1 MSALYELCF
10 GRPVAAVGANRLC
23 EVNGERREAVL
34 RQLELFRAD
43 AEGNERAQQL
53 GSMSYAYPQSLGEWL
68 GTAVQIAATVSWQA
82 HFALRPLALQTGH
95 ERRIA
100 EQGRAFI
107 ELYGALLVGA
117 LAACDAALEREV
129 APELQVD
136 LPEIDSVLE
145 VWDEARDERNGL
157 VFSITALG
165 EAIWI
170 YGTCRDRNAALLP
183 TISTKLL
190 EATGFAAL
198 ALAVADEP

>member
-1 MSALYELCF
+1 M
-10 GRPVAAVGANRLC
+10 
-23 EVNGERREAVL
+23 NGERREAVL
-34 RQLELFRAD
+34 RQIELFRAH
-43 AEGNERAQQL
+43 AEHNERAQQL
-53 GSMSYAYPQSLGEWL
+53 GSMSYAYPQSLGK
-68 GTAVQIAATVSWQA
+68 
-82 HFALRPLALQTGH
+82 
-95 ERRIA
+95 
-100 EQGRAFI
+100 QGRAFI
-107 ELYGALLVGA
+107 DLYGALLVGA

-129 APELQVD
+129 AAELEVE
-136 LPEIDSVLE
+136 LPEVESVLE

-170 YGTCRDRNAALLP
+170 YGTCRDRSAALLP

>member
-1 MSALYELCF
+1 
-10 GRPVAAVGANRLC
+10 
-23 EVNGERREAVL
+23 VNGERREAVL
-34 RQLELFRAD
+34 RQLELFRAY
-43 AEGNERAQQL
+43 AERNERAQQL

-82 HFALRPLALQTGH
+82 HFALRPAAQQTDH

-107 ELYGALLVGA
+107 DLYGALLVGA

-129 APELQVD
+129 APELEVE

-170 YGTCRDRNAALLP
+170 YGTCRDRSAALLP

>member
-1 MSALYELCF
+1 M
-10 GRPVAAVGANRLC
+10 
-23 EVNGERREAVL
+23 NGERREAVL
-34 RQLELFRAD
+34 RQLELFRAH
-43 AEGNERAQQL
+43 AERNRRAQQL
-53 GSMSYAYPQSLGEWL
+53 GSMSHAYPQSLGEWL
-68 GTAVQIAATVSWQA
+68 GTAVQVAATVSWQA
-82 HFALRPLALQTGH
+82 HFALRPLALQADH
-95 ERRIA
+95 EHRIA

-107 ELYGALLVGA
+107 ELYGARLAGA
-117 LAACDAALEREV
+117 LAACDAALERDV
-129 APELQVD
+129 APELGVD

>member
-1 MSALYELCF
+1 
-10 GRPVAAVGANRLC
+10 
-23 EVNGERREAVL
+23 VNGERREAVL

-43 AEGNERAQQL
+43 AERNERAQQL
-53 GSMSYAYPQSLGEWL
+53 GSMSFAYPQSLGEWL
-68 GTAVQIAATVSWQA
+68 GTSVQVAATVGWQA
-82 HFALRPLALQTGH
+82 HFALRPLAQQADH

-117 LAACDAALEREV
+117 LAACDTALEREV
-129 APELQVD
+129 APELETE

-145 VWDEARDERNGL
+145 VWDEARAERNGL

-170 YGTCRDRNAALLP
+170 YGTCSDRNAALLP
-183 TISTKLL
+183 TIATKLL

-198 ALAVADEP
+198 ALAVADKS

>member
-1 MSALYELCF
+1 
-10 GRPVAAVGANRLC
+10 
-23 EVNGERREAVL
+23 VNGEHRGAVL
-34 RQLELFRAD
+34 RPLELIRTH
-43 AEGNERAQQL
+43 AERNERSQQL

-82 HFALRPLALQTGH
+82 HFALRPPAQQTDH

-107 ELYGALLVGA
+107 DLYGALLIGA
-117 LAACDAALEREV
+117 LAARDAALEREV
-129 APELQVD
+129 APEREVE

-170 YGTCRDRNAALLP
+170 YGTCRDRSAALLP
-183 TISTKLL
+183 TISARLL
-190 EATGFAAL
+190 EATCFAAL
-198 ALAVADEP
+198 ALAVADER

>member
-1 MSALYELCF
+1 MSVV
-10 GRPVAAVGANRLC
+10 GRCCDR
-23 EVNGERREAVL
+23 
-34 RQLELFRAD
+34 LELFSTH
-43 AEGNERAQQL
+43 AERNERSQQL

-82 HFALRPLALQTGH
+82 HFALRPPAQQTDH

-107 ELYGALLVGA
+107 DPYGALLIGA
-117 LAACDAALEREV
+117 LAACDAALKREV
-129 APELQVD
+129 APELEVE

-145 VWDEARDERNGL
+145 VWDESRDERNGL

-170 YGTCRDRNAALLP
+170 YGTCRDRSATLLP

-190 EATGFAAL
+190 EATYYAAL